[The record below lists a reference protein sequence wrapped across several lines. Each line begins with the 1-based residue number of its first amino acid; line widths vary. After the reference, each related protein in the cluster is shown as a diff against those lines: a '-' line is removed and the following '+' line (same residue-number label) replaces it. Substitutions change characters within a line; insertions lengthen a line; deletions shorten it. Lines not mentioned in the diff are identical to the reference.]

1 MFSHSILYLVCEVFQ
16 GSSYSKFTNN
26 KFAENIGHFL
36 FQGKRKAGRRQVQDT
51 EGGEEGQHQEE
62 DRQLREH
69 VEESVI

>member
-1 MFSHSILYLVCEVFQ
+1 MFPHSILYLVCEVFQ
-16 GSSYSKFTNN
+16 GSSFEIY